1 MDEDRRLT
9 GARIALPV
17 DLDGPEAQARIRRTV
32 EALRTRYPNPEGA
45 LHRARK
51 DAVALERLREE
62 GFSDED
68 RAELL
73 AWAERL
79 APPSR

>member
-1 MDEDRRLT
+1 MTEDRRLT
-9 GARIALPV
+9 GFRVPRFV
-17 DLDGPEAQARIRRTV
+17 DLDGPEAAARIQRLVTHLGSRPRV
-32 EALRTRYPNPEGA
+32 DPMERWNQAA
-45 LHRARK
+45 K
-51 DAVALERLREE
+51 LERLREE

-73 AWAERL
+73 AWAERH